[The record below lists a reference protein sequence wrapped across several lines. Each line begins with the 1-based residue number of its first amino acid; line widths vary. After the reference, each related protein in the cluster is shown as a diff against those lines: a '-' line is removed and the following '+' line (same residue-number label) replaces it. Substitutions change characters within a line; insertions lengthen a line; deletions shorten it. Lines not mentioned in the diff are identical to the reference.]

1 MKPSSFFISNPCL
14 PKPYHLHFVM
24 YTKAHESQ
32 NIFPNFAEHF
42 NNMNPFDVAQIRQD
56 FPILERSVYNKPL
69 VYLDNG
75 ASSQKPNLVIEG
87 VRDYYA
93 HEHANIH
100 RGVHHL
106 SQVATDKYE
115 QARETITK
123 AINAKH
129 SPEVIF
135 TKGATESINLVAFSF
150 GELLQKGDEI
160 LISHME
166 HHANIVPWQMLCER
180 KGTVLKVIPMLE
192 NGTLDLQA
200 FDTLLT
206 EKTKLLAVVHI
217 SNSLGTVNPVK
228 MMIQKAHAVGA
239 KVLIDAAQSIQHQK
253 VDVQD
258 LDCDFLVFSGHK
270 VFAPT
275 GTGILYGKEEILNE
289 MTPYQGG
296 GDMIER
302 VTFERTTYNTL
313 PHKFEAGTPHI
324 SGGIGLGL
332 AFEYLN
338 SIDFEGAMQHEKALL
353 KYATEKLLIIDGLR
367 IYGTAPEK
375 ASTISFLLDGA
386 HPFDVGVLLDKQG
399 IAVRTGHHCTQP
411 IMDYYGIPGTV
422 RASFAFYNTFDEVDA
437 FHKALERAAGI
448 LR

>member
-1 MKPSSFFISNPCL
+1 MMKP
-14 PKPYHLHFVM
+14 
-24 YTKAHESQ
+24 
-32 NIFPNFAEHF
+32 F
-42 NNMNPFDVAQIRQD
+42 NVEDIRKD
-56 FPILERSVYNKPL
+56 FPILSREVYNKPL

-75 ASSQKPNLVIEG
+75 ASSQKPSVVIDG
-87 VRDYYA
+87 VKAYY
-93 HEHANIH
+93 ENDNANIH

-106 SQVATDKYE
+106 SQMATDRYE
-115 QARETITK
+115 QARETISK
-123 AINAKH
+123 AINSKH
-129 SPEVIF
+129 THEVIF

-192 NGTLDLQA
+192 NGTLDMAA
-200 FDTLLT
+200 FDSLLT
-206 EKTKLLAVVHI
+206 EKTKLLAVVHV
-217 SNSLGTVNPVK
+217 SNTLGTINPIEE
-228 MMIQKAHAVGA
+228 MIQKAHQVGA
-239 KVLIDAAQSIQHQK
+239 KVLIDASQSIQHQRL
-253 VDVQD
+253 DVQAIN
-258 LDCDFLVFSGHK
+258 CDFLVFSGHK

-275 GTGILYGKEEILNE
+275 GTGILYGKEDVLNA
-289 MTPYQGG
+289 MPPYQGG
-296 GDMIER
+296 GDMIDR
-302 VTFERTTYNTL
+302 VTFEKTTYNTL

-338 SIDFEGAMQHEKALL
+338 NIDFEGAMNHEKALL
-353 KYATEKLLIIDGLR
+353 KYATEKLLTIDGLR
-367 IYGTAPEK
+367 IYGTADHK
-375 ASTISFLLDGA
+375 ASTISFLIDGV

-411 IMDYYGIPGTV
+411 IMDFYGIPGTV

-437 FHKALERAAGI
+437 LHKALERAAGI